1 MTHYWSNAAFVED
14 DALLRNADRLAGIRV
29 LMVHGQLDIS
39 GPLDIAWRLSKL
51 LPDSE
56 LVVID
61 DEGHGGGETMYDV
74 IVAATDRF
82 AG

>member
-1 MTHYWSNAAFVED
+1 MF
-14 DALLRNADRLAGIRV
+14 RNADRLAGIPV

-39 GPLDIAWRLSKL
+39 GPLDIPWKL
-51 LPDSE
+51 AKVLPDAE
-56 LVVID
+56 LVVIN
-61 DEGHGGGETMYDV
+61 DEGHGGGDAMYDV